1 MLALQIVTYA
11 AIGVSVIAML
21 VKIVRYATAPEH
33 MRWELYPV
41 PHEKG
46 RAEYG
51 GSYLE
56 ELDWWTQKRQTDM
69 VNEIREMAAEV
80 LLLKGVY
87 HHNKKVWTW
96 SLPFHV
102 GLYLCIGWLV
112 LLLAGAILNALDVA
126 VGSTA
131 GLIGQFIHYLTIIS
145 GYAGLILSGIGA
157 VGLYFWRLSDRDQRK
172 YNSPMEYVNLLF
184 FVVVSAVAVTAQAT
198 LDPSFDALRAF
209 VYSLVTFTPFASPG
223 MLFNLQ
229 VVLVAL
235 LIAYIPLT
243 RMSHFVAKYFL
254 YHSVRWND
262 EPNER
267 GSKMEKRVIELLN
280 QKVSWSAPHMGAGK
294 TWAEAVTSEAKKE
307 AGNE

>member
-1 MLALQIVTYA
+1 MLELQIVTYA
-11 AIGVSVIAML
+11 AVAVSVIAML
-21 VKIVRYATAPEH
+21 AKIIRYATAPEH

-56 ELDWWTQKRQTDM
+56 ELDWWTKKRHTDT
-69 VNEIREMAAEV
+69 VNELREMAAEV

-87 HHNKKVWTW
+87 HHNKTVWTW

-112 LLLAGAILNALDVA
+112 LLLMGAVL
-126 VGSTA
+126 TA
-131 GLIGQFIHYLTIIS
+131 LIGSPGPDAAFGGKAIHYLTVLC
-145 GYAGLILSGIGA
+145 GYAGLGLSGIGA
-157 VGLYFWRLSDRDQRK
+157 LGLFVWRLSDRDQRK

-184 FVVVSAVAVTAQAT
+184 FVVVSAVAIAAQAT
-198 LDPSFDALRAF
+198 LDPSFVALRQF
-209 VYSLVTFTPFASPG
+209 VHSLVTFASFDSPG
-223 MLFNLQ
+223 ALFSAE
-229 VVLVAL
+229 VVLVSV

-262 EPNER
+262 TPNER
-267 GSKMEKRVIELLN
+267 GSKMEKRVMELLN
-280 QKVSWSAPHMGAGK
+280 QKVGWSAPHMGAGK
-294 TWAEAVTSEAKKE
+294 TWADAVTVEPKRE

>member
-21 VKIVRYATAPEH
+21 AKVIKYATAPEH

-56 ELDWWTQKRQTDM
+56 ELDWWTKKRETDTL
-69 VNEIREMAAEV
+69 NELREMAAEV

-87 HHNKKVWTW
+87 HNNKTVWTW
-96 SLPFHV
+96 SLPFHF

-112 LLLAGAILNALDVA
+112 LLLAGGILAAFDIA
-126 VGSTA
+126 VGPAA
-131 GLIGQFIHYLTIIS
+131 GVIGQAIHYLTIAC
-145 GYAGLILSGIGA
+145 GYAGLALSGIGA
-157 VGLYFWRLSDRDQRK
+157 IGLFVWRMSDSDQRK
-172 YNSPMEYVNLLF
+172 YNSPMEYFNLVF
-184 FVVVSAVAVTAQAT
+184 FVAVSAVALTAQAT
-198 LDPSFDALRAF
+198 LDPSFAQLREF
-209 VYSLVTFTPFASPG
+209 VHSLVTFTPFTSPG
-223 MLFNLQ
+223 TLFSVQ
-229 VVLVAL
+229 IVMVAV

-267 GSKMEKRVIELLN
+267 GSKMEARVIELLG
-280 QKVSWSAPHMGAGK
+280 QKIGWSAPHMGTGK
-294 TWAEAVTSEAKKE
+294 TWAEAVTAEDKKE
-307 AGNE
+307 TAHE